1 MRRIQDFD
9 FARRSP
15 LPAFALTEASVDDSI
30 SEPTDRSVFFKT
42 SHFLSFRGELSG
54 R

>member
-9 FARRSP
+9 FARWSP
-15 LPAFALTEASVDDSI
+15 PPAFALTEASADDSI
-30 SEPTDRSVFFKT
+30 SEPTDRSVFFKD
-42 SHFLSFRGELSG
+42 SHFLCDRGEPSG